1 MLLCVKEINQ
11 EEYQVKYGNEKN
23 DDYDKDRGNGGK
35 ESDVEV
41 DSEGSRTEGE
51 AFSGDNWAYER
62 SDSVNISQDKTIMGS
77 FS

>member
-1 MLLCVKEINQ
+1 MVIDGDKRRNDYKKEC
-11 EEYQVKYGNEKN
+11 
-23 DDYDKDRGNGGK
+23 GNGGK

-41 DSEGSRTEGE
+41 DSEVSRRKGG

-77 FS
+77 FSEILG